1 MNIDSYLN
9 DLAGETYDN
18 TLGNYDATL
27 NNEQSFDALEVENY
41 FYTAKRKPRGVARQM
56 AERVVRQPGVL
67 NKVKEAMRQDGYR
80 AGFEPSGAAVGQGLS
95 AQFDIQITRIG
106 AVTIAGVD
114 LPIPLFGALDIASKY
129 NGVLTQPS
137 GTTISALSIGA
148 IGTETQVR
156 ISYTKGANTDI
167 VAISISQYDY
177 PSFLNALLSSR
188 FTVSNARYSIA
199 DTTAT
204 GVQQLTKPFRSIER
218 SMFGAFLKNDIPL
231 SSSKSPFQ
239 FQNGIVDILGTF
251 NITAQTTWVL
261 DLQPLAGQVVTI
273 SAFVSQST
281 KVAI

>member
-27 NNEQSFDALEVENY
+27 SNEQSFDALEVENY

-80 AGFEPSGAAVGQGLS
+80 AGFEPSTSAVGQGLA
-95 AQFDIQITRIG
+95 AQFDIQITRLT
-106 AVTIAGVD
+106 ATVAGD
-114 LPIPLFGALDIASKY
+114 LPVPIFGALDIASKY

-137 GTTISALSIGA
+137 GTTISALTVGA

-156 ISYTKGANTDI
+156 ISYTRGGNTDI
-167 VAISISQYDY
+167 VVISISQYDY
-177 PSFLNALLSSR
+177 PSFLSALLSSR
-188 FTVSNARYSIA
+188 FVVSNARYSVS

-204 GVQQLTKPFRSIER
+204 GIQQLTKPFRSIER

-239 FQNGIVDILGTF
+239 FQNGIVDVLGTF

-261 DLQPLAGQVVTI
+261 DFQALANQVVTI

>member
-9 DLAGETYDN
+9 DLAGASYDN

-27 NNEQSFDALEVENY
+27 SNEQSFDAIEVENY

-56 AERVVRQPGVL
+56 AERAVRQPGVL
-67 NKVKEAMRQDGYR
+67 NKVKEAMRQDGYS
-80 AGFEPSGAAVGQGLS
+80 AGFQPSTAAVGQALA
-95 AQFDIQITRIG
+95 AQFDIQITRLT
-106 AVTIAGVD
+106 AAIAGVD
-114 LPIPLFGALDIASKY
+114 LPVPIFGALDIASKY

-137 GTTISALSIGA
+137 GTAISALSIGA

-167 VAISISQYDY
+167 VVLSISQYDY
-177 PSFLNALLSSR
+177 PSFLSALLSSR
-188 FTVSNARYSIA
+188 FVVSNARYSVS

-204 GVQQLTKPFRSIER
+204 GIQQLTKPFKAIER
-218 SMFGAFLKNDIPL
+218 SMFGAFVKNDIPL
-231 SSSKSPFQ
+231 SSAKSPFQ

-251 NITAQTTWVL
+251 NITAQTTWIL
-261 DLQPLAGQVVTI
+261 DFQPLANQVVTI

>member
-27 NNEQSFDALEVENY
+27 SNEQSFDALEVENY

-80 AGFEPSGAAVGQGLS
+80 AGFEPSTAAVGQALA
-95 AQFDIQITRIG
+95 AQFDIQITRLT
-106 AVTIAGVD
+106 ATIAGVD
-114 LPIPLFGALDIASKY
+114 LPVPIFGALDIASKY
-129 NGVLTQPS
+129 NGVLVQPS
-137 GTTISALSIGA
+137 GTAISALTIGA

-167 VAISISQYDY
+167 VVLTISQYDY

-188 FTVSNARYSIA
+188 FVVSNARYSVS

-204 GVQQLTKPFRSIER
+204 GIQQLTKPFRSIER

-231 SSSKSPFQ
+231 SSAKSPFQ

-261 DLQPLAGQVVTI
+261 EFQPLANQVVTI

>member
-106 AVTIAGVD
+106 AVTLAGDIPV
-114 LPIPLFGALDIASKY
+114 PIFGALDIASKY

-137 GTTISALSIGA
+137 GLSISALTIGA
-148 IGTETQVR
+148 VGTETQVR
-156 ISYTKGANTDI
+156 ISYTRGANTDI
-167 VAISISQYDY
+167 VAITISQYDY

-188 FTVSNARYSIA
+188 FTVSNARYSVA

-204 GVQQLTKPFRSIER
+204 GVQQLTKPFKSIER

>member
-95 AQFDIQITRIG
+95 AQFDIQITRLT
-106 AVTIAGVD
+106 ATIVGVD
-114 LPIPLFGALDIASKY
+114 LPVPIFGALDIQSKY
-129 NGVLTQPS
+129 NGVLVQPA
-137 GTTISALSIGA
+137 GTTITALTIGA

-167 VAISISQYDY
+167 VVLTISQYDY
-177 PSFLNALLSSR
+177 PSFLTALVSSR
-188 FTVSNARYSIA
+188 FIVSNARYSVS

-204 GVQQLTKPFRSIER
+204 GIQQLTKPFRSIER

-261 DLQPLAGQVVTI
+261 DFQPVANQQVTI
-273 SAFVSQST
+273 SAFVSASQ

>member
-80 AGFEPSGAAVGQGLS
+80 AGFEPSGAAVGQALA
-95 AQFDIQITRIG
+95 AQFDIQITRLT
-106 AVTIAGVD
+106 ATIAGVD
-114 LPIPLFGALDIASKY
+114 LPVPIFGALDIASKY
-129 NGVLTQPS
+129 NGVLVQPS
-137 GTTISALSIGA
+137 GTAISALSIGA

-167 VAISISQYDY
+167 VVLTISQYDY

-188 FTVSNARYSIA
+188 FVVSNARYSVS

-204 GVQQLTKPFRSIER
+204 GIQQLTKPFRAIER

-261 DLQPLAGQVVTI
+261 EFQPLANQVVTI

>member
-27 NNEQSFDALEVENY
+27 SNEQSFDALEVENY

-80 AGFEPSGAAVGQGLS
+80 AGFEPSTSAVGQGLA
-95 AQFDIQITRIG
+95 AQFDIQITRLT
-106 AVTIAGVD
+106 ATVAGD
-114 LPIPLFGALDIASKY
+114 LPVPIFGALDIQSKY

-137 GTTISALSIGA
+137 GTTISALTVGA

-156 ISYTKGANTDI
+156 ISYTRGGNTDI
-167 VAISISQYDY
+167 VVISISQYDY
-177 PSFLNALLSSR
+177 PSFLHALLSSR
-188 FTVSNARYSIA
+188 FVVSNARYSVS

-204 GVQQLTKPFRSIER
+204 GIQQLTKPFQAIER

-231 SSSKSPFQ
+231 SSAKSPFQ

-261 DLQPLAGQVVTI
+261 YFQALANQVVTI

>member
-80 AGFEPSGAAVGQGLS
+80 AGFEPSGAAVGQALA
-95 AQFDIQITRIG
+95 AQFDIQITRLT
-106 AVTIAGVD
+106 ATVAGD
-114 LPIPLFGALDIASKY
+114 LPVPIFGALDIQSKY

-137 GTTISALSIGA
+137 GTTITALTIGA

-156 ISYTKGANTDI
+156 ISYTRAGNTDI
-167 VAISISQYDY
+167 VVISISQYDY
-177 PSFLNALLSSR
+177 PSFLHALLSSR
-188 FTVSNARYSIA
+188 FVVSNARYSVS

-204 GVQQLTKPFRSIER
+204 GIQQLTKPFQAIER

-231 SSSKSPFQ
+231 SSAKSPFQ

-261 DLQPLAGQVVTI
+261 YFQALANQVVTI

>member
-80 AGFEPSGAAVGQGLS
+80 AGFEPSGAAVGQALA
-95 AQFDIQITRIG
+95 AQFDIQITRLT
-106 AVTIAGVD
+106 ATIAGVD
-114 LPIPLFGALDIASKY
+114 LPVPIFGALDIASKY
-129 NGVLTQPS
+129 NGVLVQPS
-137 GTTISALSIGA
+137 GTAISALSIGA

-167 VAISISQYDY
+167 VVLTISQYDY

-188 FTVSNARYSIA
+188 FVVSNARYSVS

-204 GVQQLTKPFRSIER
+204 GIQQLTKPFRAIER

-261 DLQPLAGQVVTI
+261 DFQPLANQVVTI

>member
-9 DLAGETYDN
+9 DLAGESYDN

-80 AGFEPSGAAVGQGLS
+80 AGFEPSGAAVGQALA
-95 AQFDIQITRIG
+95 AQFDIQITRLT
-106 AVTIAGVD
+106 ATIVAVD
-114 LPIPLFGALDIASKY
+114 LPVPIFGALDIQSKY
-129 NGVLTQPS
+129 VGVLTQPS
-137 GTTISALSIGA
+137 GTAISALTIGA

-156 ISYTKGANTDI
+156 ISYTKGVNTDI
-167 VAISISQYDY
+167 VVLTIAQYDY
-177 PSFLNALLSSR
+177 PSFLTALLASR
-188 FTVSNARYSIA
+188 FVVSNARYSVS

-204 GVQQLTKPFRSIER
+204 GIQQLTKPFRAIER

-261 DLQPLAGQVVTI
+261 DFQPLANQVVTI
-273 SAFVSQST
+273 SAFVSASQ

>member
-9 DLAGETYDN
+9 DLAGESYDN

-80 AGFEPSGAAVGQGLS
+80 AGFEPSGAAVGQALA
-95 AQFDIQITRIG
+95 AQFDIQITRLT
-106 AVTIAGVD
+106 ATIVAVD
-114 LPIPLFGALDIASKY
+114 LPVPIFGALDIQSKY
-129 NGVLTQPS
+129 IGVLTQPS
-137 GTTISALSIGA
+137 GTAISALSIGA
-148 IGTETQVR
+148 IGTETEVR

-167 VAISISQYDY
+167 VVLKIAQYDY
-177 PSFLNALLSSR
+177 PSFLTALLASR
-188 FTVSNARYSIA
+188 FVVSNARYSVS

-204 GVQQLTKPFRSIER
+204 GIQQLTKPFRAIER

-231 SSSKSPFQ
+231 SSAKSPFQ

-261 DLQPLAGQVVTI
+261 DFQALANQVVTI
-273 SAFVSQST
+273 SAFVSASQ

>member
-27 NNEQSFDALEVENY
+27 SNEQSFDALEVENY

-80 AGFEPSGAAVGQGLS
+80 AGFEPSGAAVGQGLA
-95 AQFDIQITRIG
+95 AQFDIQITRLT
-106 AVTIAGVD
+106 ATITGVD
-114 LPIPLFGALDIASKY
+114 LPVPIFGALDIASKY

-137 GTTISALSIGA
+137 GTTISALTIGA
-148 IGTETQVR
+148 VGTETQVR

-167 VAISISQYDY
+167 VVLSISQYDY
-177 PSFLNALLSSR
+177 PSFLTALVSSR
-188 FTVSNARYSIA
+188 FVVSNARYSVS

-204 GVQQLTKPFRSIER
+204 GIQQLTKPFQAIER

-261 DLQPLAGQVVTI
+261 YFQPLANQVVTI
-273 SAFVSQST
+273 SAFVSASQ

>member
-80 AGFEPSGAAVGQGLS
+80 AGFEPSGAAVGQALA
-95 AQFDIQITRIG
+95 AQFDIQITRLT
-106 AVTIAGVD
+106 ATIAGVD
-114 LPIPLFGALDIASKY
+114 LPVPIFGALDIASKY
-129 NGVLTQPS
+129 NGVLVQPS
-137 GTTISALSIGA
+137 GTAISALSIGA

-167 VAISISQYDY
+167 VVLTISQYDY

-188 FTVSNARYSIA
+188 FVVSNARYSVS

-204 GVQQLTKPFRSIER
+204 GIQQLTKPFRAIER

-261 DLQPLAGQVVTI
+261 EFQPLANQVVTI
-273 SAFVSQST
+273 SAFVSQSQ

>member
-9 DLAGETYDN
+9 DLAGESYDN

-80 AGFEPSGAAVGQGLS
+80 AGFEPSGAAVGQALA
-95 AQFDIQITRIG
+95 AQFDIQITRLT
-106 AVTIAGVD
+106 ATVAGD
-114 LPIPLFGALDIASKY
+114 LPVPIFGALDIQSKY
-129 NGVLTQPS
+129 NGVLTQPA
-137 GTTISALSIGA
+137 GTTITALTIGA

-156 ISYTKGANTDI
+156 ISYTRGGNTDI
-167 VAISISQYDY
+167 VVITISQYDY
-177 PSFLNALLSSR
+177 PSFLSALLSSR
-188 FTVSNARYSIA
+188 FVVSNARYSVS

-204 GVQQLTKPFRSIER
+204 GIQQLTKPFRSIER

-231 SSSKSPFQ
+231 SSAKSPFQ

-261 DLQPLAGQVVTI
+261 DFQQLANQVVTI
-273 SAFVSQST
+273 SAFVSASQ

>member
-27 NNEQSFDALEVENY
+27 SNEQSFDALEVENY

-80 AGFEPSGAAVGQGLS
+80 AGFEPSTAAVGQGLA
-95 AQFDIQITRIG
+95 AQFDIQITRLG
-106 AVTIAGVD
+106 STIAGVD
-114 LPIPLFGALDIASKY
+114 LPVPIFGALDIQSKY

-137 GTTISALSIGA
+137 GTTITALTVGA

-167 VAISISQYDY
+167 VVISISQYDY
-177 PSFLNALLSSR
+177 PSFLHALLSSR
-188 FTVSNARYSIA
+188 FTVSNARYSVS

-204 GVQQLTKPFRSIER
+204 GIQQLTKPFQSIER

-231 SSSKSPFQ
+231 SSAKSPFQ

-251 NITAQTTWVL
+251 NITAQTTWIL
-261 DLQPLAGQVVTI
+261 YFQPLANQVVTI

>member
-27 NNEQSFDALEVENY
+27 SNEQSFDALEVENY

-80 AGFEPSGAAVGQGLS
+80 AGFEPSTSAVGQGLA
-95 AQFDIQITRIG
+95 AQFDIQITRLT
-106 AVTIAGVD
+106 ATVAGD
-114 LPIPLFGALDIASKY
+114 LPVPIFGALDIQSKY

-137 GTTISALSIGA
+137 GTTISALTVGA

-156 ISYTKGANTDI
+156 ISYTRGANTDI
-167 VAISISQYDY
+167 VVISISQYDY
-177 PSFLNALLSSR
+177 PSFLHALLSSR
-188 FTVSNARYSIA
+188 FVVSNARYSVS

-204 GVQQLTKPFRSIER
+204 GIQQLTKPFQAIER

-231 SSSKSPFQ
+231 SSAKSPFQ

-261 DLQPLAGQVVTI
+261 YFQALANQVVTI

>member
-80 AGFEPSGAAVGQGLS
+80 AGFEPSGAAVGQALA
-95 AQFDIQITRIG
+95 AQFDIQITRLT
-106 AVTIAGVD
+106 ATVAGD
-114 LPIPLFGALDIASKY
+114 LPVPIFGALDIQSKY
-129 NGVLTQPS
+129 AGVLTQPS
-137 GTTISALSIGA
+137 GTTITALSIGA

-156 ISYTKGANTDI
+156 ISYTRAANTDI
-167 VAISISQYDY
+167 VVISISQYDY
-177 PSFLNALLSSR
+177 PSFLHALLSSR
-188 FTVSNARYSIA
+188 FVVSNARYSVS

-204 GVQQLTKPFRSIER
+204 GIQQLTKPFQAIER

-231 SSSKSPFQ
+231 SSAKSPFQ

-261 DLQPLAGQVVTI
+261 YFQALANQVVTI

>member
-27 NNEQSFDALEVENY
+27 SNEQSFDALEVENY

-80 AGFEPSGAAVGQGLS
+80 AGFEPSSAAVGQGLS
-95 AQFDIQITRIG
+95 AQFDIQITRLTSNI
-106 AVTIAGVD
+106 VGVD
-114 LPIPLFGALDIASKY
+114 LPVPIFGALDVASNY
-129 NGVLTQPS
+129 QGVLTQPA
-137 GTTISALSIGA
+137 GTAISALTVGGV
-148 IGTETQVR
+148 GTETQVR
-156 ISYTKGANTDI
+156 ISYTKGVNTDI
-167 VAISISQYDY
+167 VVLTISQYDY
-177 PSFLNALLSSR
+177 PSFLSALLASR
-188 FTVSNARYSIA
+188 FVVSNARYSVS

-204 GVQQLTKPFRSIER
+204 GIQQLTKPFKTIER
-218 SMFGAFLKNDIPL
+218 SMFGAYLQNDIPL

-261 DLQPLAGQVVTI
+261 YFQPLANQQVTI
-273 SAFVSQST
+273 SAFVSASQ